1 MIHVVYTI
9 TKKNSVR
16 VHDVVACTE
25 QHWLEGNQVTGGII
39 EAIRK
44 TYPESEF
51 DVEVSTLISTGKQ
64 RNE

>member
-9 TKKNSVR
+9 TKKKSVR
-16 VHDVVACTE
+16 VHDIVTSTE

-51 DVEVSTLISTGKQ
+51 DVEVSTLISTGNQ
-64 RNE
+64 PNE